1 MKKKLHRY
9 LFVFSFLALLSSC
22 SKDTFDEY
30 YGRPENLEDPI
41 FQQLEARGNF
51 KNLTALI
58 DKAGYKDILSKSGYW
73 TMMAPNDEAFTKFFQ
88 EKGFSDVSKVD
99 AETAGKIVRYAL
111 VYNAFREDQLADY
124 QSALGWVPD
133 NAYRRR
139 TAFYDGF
146 ITKTIDGKATVTVDS
161 NRNNRAGTGINYFV
175 TGDSNNK
182 YITYFEKDYFAAQKL
197 SAYDYNFFYPNKQY
211 TGSNVLDG
219 TIKEANIIAE
229 NGIIHEVTQV
239 SLPLVN
245 LDQYLEQNSQYS
257 LFHDVMEKNLVT
269 YVFNQDATNTYHNYT
284 GKSDNVSVKVWD
296 PALPFSPNNEN
307 FLKDSDNDGQNGAY
321 TMFVPDNASFQAFI
335 NTVLLKNYPSLDKL
349 PKYVFQD
356 LFKAHVVANTVWP
369 SKVAT
374 SNNALDEDVRFNMS
388 TDIKEAKVLS
398 NGFFYG
404 TNKVQASD
412 LFFSVYTSAYLDPKF
427 TLATRLFNDG
437 SGFKQMISNID
448 QKYTLFLPSDAVLR
462 GLGFDYDINRS
473 EWKYTNPTTGL
484 VEANG
489 PSRFRLLRVL
499 YNGIIPTPNGEL
511 NNLSGSGIIRSGDN
525 IIPGEYIKWSNNKV
539 FAAGNEVAGNTVSIL
554 GYEDKQNGR
563 TYYINGILN
572 YSEEYAGLKIKRL
585 GTATGSNSSFFYNYL
600 LNSAL
605 FDVTTGKI
613 QGVDVGSFYTF
624 IIPSNAAIT
633 QAVKN
638 GVLPGTPATGVPNYN
653 PTLPQDKELI
663 TEFIRY
669 HILALQTASNDGLT
683 TGLVETLHRDKLSE
697 KTYITVSSVPGTL
710 SFTDNNK
717 GTSTTPP
724 VNRTANFIPASSNN
738 LADRSLIHIVDN
750 YLLYKE

>member
-1 MKKKLHRY
+1 MKKRLHYY
-9 LFVFSFLALLSSC
+9 LLVIPFLALSFGCSS
-22 SKDTFDEY
+22 DVYDEY
-30 YGRPENLEDPI
+30 YARPESLEDPI
-41 FQQLEARGNF
+41 FQQLEAKGNF

-73 TMMAPNDEAFTKFFQ
+73 TMMAPNDDAFTAFFK
-88 EKGFSDVSKVD
+88 EKGISDVSKVD
-99 AETAGKIVRYAL
+99 AETANKIVRYAL
-111 VYNAFREDQLADY
+111 IYNAFREDQLADY
-124 QSALGWVPD
+124 QSAVGWVPD

-146 ITKTIDGKATVTVDS
+146 LTKTIYGKPMIVIGS
-161 NRNNRAGTGINYFV
+161 NRNNRVGTGINYFI

-182 YITYFEKDYFAAQKL
+182 YISYFEKDYFAAQKL

-219 TIKEANIIAE
+219 TIKKADIIAE
-229 NGIIHEVTQV
+229 NGIIHEVNQV

-245 LDQYLEQNSQYS
+245 LDQHLENSTDYS
-257 LFHDVMEKNLVT
+257 LFRDVMEKNLVT
-269 YVFNQDATNTYHNYT
+269 YVLNQDATNTYHNFT
-284 GKSDNVSVKVWD
+284 GKSDNVYVKVWD
-296 PALPFSPNNEN
+296 PTLPFSPNNEN
-307 FLKDSDNDGQNGAY
+307 FLKDSDNDGQMGAY
-321 TMFVPDNASFQAFI
+321 TMFVPDNASFQQFI
-335 NTVLLKNYPSLDKL
+335 NTILLKNYTSLDKL

-356 LFKAHVVANTVWP
+356 LFKAHVVPNTVWP

-374 SNNALDEDVRFNMS
+374 LNNALDEEIRFNMS
-388 TDIKEAKVLS
+388 NDIKEAKVLS

-404 TNKVQASD
+404 TNKVQASN
-412 LFFSVYTSAYLDPKF
+412 LFYSVYTSAYLDPKF
-427 TLATRLFNDG
+427 TLATRIFNDG

-462 GLGFDYDINRS
+462 SLGFEYDINRS
-473 EWKYTNPTTGL
+473 EWRYTNPTTG
-484 VEANG
+484 VIEANG
-489 PSRFRLLRVL
+489 PSRFRLLRIL

-511 NNLSGSGIIRSGDN
+511 NDLSGSGIIRSGDN
-525 IIPGEYIKWSNNKV
+525 IIPGEYIKWSSNKV

-572 YSEEYAGLKIKRL
+572 YTEEFPGLKIKRM
-585 GTATGSNSSFFYNYL
+585 GTAAGSNCSFFYNYL

-605 FDVTTGKI
+605 YDVATGKI
-613 QGVDVGSFYTF
+613 QGVDLGTFYTF
-624 IIPSNAAIT
+624 VIPSNVAIT
-633 QAVKN
+633 QAVKDK
-638 GVLPGTPATGVPNYN
+638 VLPGNATTGVPNYN
-653 PTLPQDKELI
+653 PTLPQDKNLV

-669 HILALQTASNDGLT
+669 HILALQTASSDGLT
-683 TGLVETLHRDKLSE
+683 TGLVETLKRDLLSE
-697 KTYITVSSVPGTL
+697 KTYITVSSTPGTL

-717 GTSTTPP
+717 GTPSTPA
-724 VNRTANFIPASSNN
+724 VNRTANSIPAYSNN